1 MSVFFELKRIFNQI
15 YLNPVSELLYKMIL
29 TYQTTTLSETYQTY
43 RVLLDFVTYT
53 ISTKIIGDKSQF
65 LPRCSGISDKTL
77 SWRPL
82 RSRFPL
88 KKIPGTEFLGYLILD
103 FGEVSTHRTFLCTI
117 RYGAVHKVR
126 QHSFAIFEPLSP
138 MSTLFY
144 TYLTSI

>member
-1 MSVFFELKRIFNQI
+1 M
-15 YLNPVSELLYKMIL
+15 
-29 TYQTTTLSETYQTY
+29 
-43 RVLLDFVTYT
+43 LLDFVTYT

-65 LPRCSGISDKTL
+65 LPWCSGISDKTL

-117 RYGAVHKVR
+117 RYGVVLKIR
-126 QHSFAIFEPLSP
+126 QHSFAIFEPLSS
-138 MSTLFY
+138 STFLY
-144 TYLTSI
+144 LSDIHLTSIFDPFPPVVLYGWPLYCYYLTTYFEFQSADSLGGIGT